1 MPNQRKEGS
10 KLAGAYVPGEQ
21 DAALAKIAEDLGFEN
36 KAAYLRA
43 LFEQAIKDGGLIGPK
58 EKGKPKRKG

>member
-21 DAALAKIAEDLGFEN
+21 DAALAKIASDLGFEN

-43 LFEQAIKDGGLIGPK
+43 LFEKAVEEGGLIPP
-58 EKGKPKRKG
+58 KGKAKRKK